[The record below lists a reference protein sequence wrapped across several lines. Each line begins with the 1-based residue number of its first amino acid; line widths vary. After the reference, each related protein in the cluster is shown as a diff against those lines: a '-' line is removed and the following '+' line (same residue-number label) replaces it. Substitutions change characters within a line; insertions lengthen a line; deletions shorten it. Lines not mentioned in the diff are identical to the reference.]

1 MSLLAAVEADGRM
14 AAREWLA
21 QPVSWTAVLPLASV
35 GPGRSLFRGTRIRS
49 SGNLLTHTH
58 K

>member
-1 MSLLAAVEADGRM
+1 MSSLAAVEADGRM

-21 QPVSWTAVLPLASV
+21 RPVSWLASV

-49 SGNLLTHTH
+49 SGSLFTHTH